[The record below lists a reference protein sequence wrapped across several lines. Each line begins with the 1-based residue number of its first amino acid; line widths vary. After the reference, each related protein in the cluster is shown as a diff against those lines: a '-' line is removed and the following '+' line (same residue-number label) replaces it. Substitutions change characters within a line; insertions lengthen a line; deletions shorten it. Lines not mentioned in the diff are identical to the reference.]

1 MVKKFLC
8 AFPIH
13 SIRIL
18 SMVPYI
24 SHRTYL
30 TNHMGSISHH
40 ITPLVINSLGGRHTH
55 TQTHTR
61 KHTHANTH
69 TRILSRTEAILKN
82 QAHAGLWPACTW
94 FKNHNYSTGKIVCI
108 YYIYPYKSRVYINT
122 CAQINTA
129 VQHSKVINTCV
140 KYSLLIPGQL
150 SLNFTGK

>member
-30 TNHMGSISHH
+30 TNRMGSISHH
-40 ITPLVINSLGGRHTH
+40 ITPLVINSLRGGHTH
-55 TQTHTR
+55 MQ
-61 KHTHANTH
+61 AH
-69 TRILSRTEAILKN
+69 TRILSQTEAILRN

-94 FKNHNYSTGKIVCI
+94 FKNHNYSTGKVVCI
-108 YYIYPYKSRVYINT
+108 YYIYPYKSRVHIST

-140 KYSLLIPGQL
+140 KCSLLIPGQL